1 VKGRC
6 ALLDRD
12 RLSKEDVEAIL
23 AAREARESDQ
33 REKGAAE
40 LLKILETPSRGSR
53 AFTFNMFG
61 SSDEDEAEK
70 LLMEGGE

>member
-1 VKGRC
+1 
-6 ALLDRD
+6 LLDRD

-40 LLKILETPSRGSR
+40 LLKILETPSRGSQ
-53 AFTFNMFG
+53 AFTFDMFG
-61 SSDEDEAEK
+61 SEEDEDDER
-70 LLMEGGE
+70 